1 MLNTCDSF
9 NNYVVFITKGTHITC

>member
-9 NNYVVFITKGTHITC
+9 NNYVVFITKGTQITC

>member
-1 MLNTCDSF
+1 MLDTCDSF